1 MLRNGIYTV
10 FVILLSIPA
19 VLEAQDQKIG
29 FIDSDIILQSMPEY
43 SGIEQ
48 RLELLSE
55 NWQQEINEL
64 EDEIEEL
71 ERDFEAREILFTEE
85 VREERMNEITQKKRE
100 LDLLIEEKFGP
111 QGEYFTTQSEL
122 LEPIQRSIFEALN
135 SVADRE
141 SYDFVFD
148 RAQETRFLFIRQQWN
163 LTEEVMLEL
172 GLDVDSVSN

>member
-1 MLRNGIYTV
+1 MLKNGIYTA
-10 FVILLSIPA
+10 FVILLFIPA
-19 VLEAQDQKIG
+19 VLAAQNQKIG
-29 FIDSDIILQSMPEY
+29 FFDSDIILQSMTEY

-64 EDEIEEL
+64 ENEIDEL

-85 VREERMNEITQKKRE
+85 VREQRMNEITQKKRE
-100 LDLLIEEKFGP
+100 LDRLTEEKFGP
-111 QGEYFTTQSEL
+111 DGEYFTTQSEL

-135 SVADRE
+135 SVAERE